1 MIWSRT
7 FKAYNNGF
15 TRKHLVRLKSKMT
28 KDENGK
34 NIPHLEITDV
44 VLVHCNISRI
54 IIYMI
59 QEFCIYSFL
68 VSCLVNY

>member
-1 MIWSRT
+1 
-7 FKAYNNGF
+7 
-15 TRKHLVRLKSKMT
+15 MT